1 MSLYTDLCYCAGTVL
16 LEQPF
21 PVFVLPPS
29 ANCNSDCL
37 CQQSAL
43 HSTVMS
49 VKLARQFKLP
59 ILQTAD
65 IQQTIKQTNR
75 SGTKCCSLHL
85 HLLTLLICRLRLWSS
100 KVRELQSLLRDMSQ
114 NTAHAEAA
122 PLMRYSSL
130 TLKVMN
136 EFVLSRLGCIVVS
149 ACSQARSGADQH
161 QGILRWNPV
170 QG

>member
-29 ANCNSDCL
+29 GNCNSDCL

-43 HSTVMS
+43 HSTVRS
-49 VKLARQFKLP
+49 VKLVRQFKLP

-85 HLLTLLICRLRLWSS
+85 HLLTLLICRLCLWSS
-100 KVRELQSLLRDMSQ
+100 KVRGLQSDMSQ

-122 PLMRYSSL
+122 PQMRYSSL

-149 ACSQARSGADQH
+149 ACPQARSAADQD
-161 QGILRWNPV
+161 QGIL
-170 QG
+170 G